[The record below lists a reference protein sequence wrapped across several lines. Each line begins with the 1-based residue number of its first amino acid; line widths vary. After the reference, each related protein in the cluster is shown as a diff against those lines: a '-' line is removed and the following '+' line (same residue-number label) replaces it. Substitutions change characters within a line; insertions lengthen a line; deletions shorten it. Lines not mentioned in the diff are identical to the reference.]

1 MLVEKV
7 MANQWFTGL
16 VTPSQWDFAWLY
28 EGFATYLKY
37 FATATV
43 MYFLPVKRINEIIIN
58 VLTEIYYIDSAIEN
72 IYLYYFPSI
81 LLISLI
87 LILENL
93 YKIDNFSKEG
103 EHNKVM

>member
-16 VTPSQWDFAWLY
+16 VTPSQWDFAWLN

-43 MYFLPVKRINEIIIN
+43 MYFLPVKRIN
-58 VLTEIYYIDSAIEN
+58 
-72 IYLYYFPSI
+72 
-81 LLISLI
+81 
-87 LILENL
+87 
-93 YKIDNFSKEG
+93 
-103 EHNKVM
+103 